1 MLLAFWTSSVQDP
14 WILKIRGRLPPILAK
29 IIKIIKPDQT
39 SKNFGVDQ
47 PGPTRTHRQS
57 RNTSNPNLIKDYL
70 GVPFCKT
77 SFSCAILY
85 QNKPNHSLKLIFTS
99 QEMPVSTKN
108 LAQLKYSTFSHFFLF
123 SIDILWGFPFK
134 NQYN

>member
-85 QNKPNHSLKLIFTS
+85 QNKSNHSLKLTVTS
-99 QEMPVSTKN
+99 LEMPVSTEN
-108 LAQLKYSTFSHFFLF
+108 LEH
-123 SIDILWGFPFK
+123 
-134 NQYN
+134 N